1 MEYYLDT
8 KGYECPIPVLKAAK
22 RIKKLKKNDFITV
35 ESDDPL
41 SQYDFKNYCEENNFK
56 IISIKNQKNIV
67 IIKFQI

>member
-8 KGYECPIPVLKAAK
+8 KGYECPIPVLKTAK
-22 RIKKLKKNDFITV
+22 RIKKLKKNDLITV

>member
-8 KGYECPIPVLKAAK
+8 KGYECPIPVLKTAK
-22 RIKKLKKNDFITV
+22 LIKKLKKNDLITV

-41 SQYDFKNYCEENNFK
+41 SKFDFENYCEENNFK
-56 IISIKNQKNIV
+56 IISLKTLKNIV

>member
-22 RIKKLKKNDFITV
+22 RIKKLKKNDLIEI

-41 SQYDFKNYCEENNFK
+41 SKYDFKNYCEENNFK
-56 IISIKNQKNIV
+56 IISIKTQKKIV

>member
-8 KGYECPIPVLKAAK
+8 KGYECPIPVLKTAK
-22 RIKKLKKNDFITV
+22 HIKRLKKNDFITV

-56 IISIKNQKNIV
+56 IISIRKQKNIV

>member
-1 MEYYLDT
+1 MKYYLDT
-8 KGYECPIPVLKAAK
+8 KGYECPVPVLKTAK
-22 RIKKLKKNDFITV
+22 RIKKLKKNDLIIV

-56 IISIKNQKNIV
+56 IISIKVQKNIV

>member
-8 KGYECPIPVLKAAK
+8 KGYECPIPVLKTAK

>member
-8 KGYECPIPVLKAAK
+8 KVYECPIPVLKTAK
-22 RIKKLKKNDFITV
+22 HIKRLKKNDFITV

-56 IISIKNQKNIV
+56 IISIRTQKKIV

>member
-8 KGYECPIPVLKAAK
+8 KGYECPIPVLKTAK
-22 RIKKLKKNDFITV
+22 HIKRLKKNDFITV

-41 SQYDFKNYCEENNFK
+41 SQYDFKNFCEENNFK
-56 IISIKNQKNIV
+56 IISIRTQKKIV

>member
-22 RIKKLKKNDFITV
+22 RIKKLKKNDLITV

-41 SQYDFKNYCEENNFK
+41 SQYDFKKYCEENNFK
-56 IISIKNQKNIV
+56 IISIKTQKNIV

>member
-1 MEYYLDT
+1 MEYYQDT

-22 RIKKLKKNDFITV
+22 HIKKLKKNDFITV

>member
-8 KGYECPIPVLKAAK
+8 KGYECPIPVLKTAK
-22 RIKKLKKNDFITV
+22 HIKRLKKNDFITV

-41 SQYDFKNYCEENNFK
+41 SQYDFQNYCEENNFK
-56 IISIKNQKNIV
+56 IISIRTQKKIV

>member
-8 KGYECPIPVLKAAK
+8 KGYECPIPVLKTAK

-56 IISIKNQKNIV
+56 IISIRKQKNIV

>member
-8 KGYECPIPVLKAAK
+8 KGYECPIPVLKTAK
-22 RIKKLKKNDFITV
+22 RIKKLKKNDLIIV

-56 IISIKNQKNIV
+56 IISIKTQKNIV

>member
-8 KGYECPIPVLKAAK
+8 KGYECPIPVLKTAK

-56 IISIKNQKNIV
+56 IISIRKSKKYRNN
-67 IIKFQI
+67 

>member
-8 KGYECPIPVLKAAK
+8 KGYECPIPVLKTSK
-22 RIKKLKKNDFITV
+22 RIKKLKKNDLITV

-41 SQYDFKNYCEENNFK
+41 SKFDFENYCEENNFK
-56 IISIKNQKNIV
+56 IISLKTLKNIV

>member
-8 KGYECPIPVLKAAK
+8 KGYECPIPVLKTAK
-22 RIKKLKKNDFITV
+22 RIKKLKKNDLITV

-41 SQYDFKNYCEENNFK
+41 SKYDFKNYCEENNFK
-56 IISIKNQKNIV
+56 IISIKSQRNIL

>member
-8 KGYECPIPVLKAAK
+8 KGYECPIPVLKTAK
-22 RIKKLKKNDFITV
+22 RIKKLKKKDFITI

-56 IISIKNQKNIV
+56 IISIRKQKNIV

>member
-8 KGYECPIPVLKAAK
+8 KGYECPIPVLKTAK
-22 RIKKLKKNDFITV
+22 HIKKLKKNDLITV

-41 SQYDFKNYCEENNFK
+41 SKYDFKNYCEENNFK
-56 IISIKNQKNIV
+56 IISIKAQRNIV

>member
-8 KGYECPIPVLKAAK
+8 KGYECPIPVLKTAK
-22 RIKKLKKNDFITV
+22 HIKKLKKKDFITI

-56 IISIKNQKNIV
+56 IISIRTQKKIV

>member
-8 KGYECPIPVLKAAK
+8 KGYECPIPVLKTAK
-22 RIKKLKKNDFITV
+22 RIKKLKKNDLIIV

-56 IISIKNQKNIV
+56 IISIKTQKNII

>member
-8 KGYECPIPVLKAAK
+8 KGYECPIPVLKTAK
-22 RIKKLKKNDFITV
+22 HIKRLKKDDFITV

-41 SQYDFKNYCEENNFK
+41 SQYDFKNFCEENNFK
-56 IISIKNQKNIV
+56 IISIRTQKKIV

>member
-8 KGYECPIPVLKAAK
+8 KGYECPIPVLKTAK
-22 RIKKLKKNDFITV
+22 HIKRLKKDDFLTV

-56 IISIKNQKNIV
+56 IISIRTQKKIV

>member
-1 MEYYLDT
+1 MPYPCIKT
-8 KGYECPIPVLKAAK
+8 AK

-56 IISIKNQKNIV
+56 IISIRTQKKIV

>member
-8 KGYECPIPVLKAAK
+8 KGYECPTPVLKTAK
-22 RIKKLKKNDFITV
+22 HIKRLKKNDFITV

-41 SQYDFKNYCEENNFK
+41 SQYDFKNFCEENNFK
-56 IISIKNQKNIV
+56 IISIRTQKKIV

>member
-8 KGYECPIPVLKAAK
+8 KGYECPIPVLKTAK
-22 RIKKLKKNDFITV
+22 HIKKLKKNDLITV

-41 SQYDFKNYCEENNFK
+41 SKYDFKNYCEENNFK
-56 IISIKNQKNIV
+56 IISIKTQKKIV

>member
-22 RIKKLKKNDFITV
+22 RIKKLKKNDLITI

-56 IISIKNQKNIV
+56 IISLKTLKNIV

>member
-8 KGYECPIPVLKAAK
+8 KGYECPIPVLKTAK
-22 RIKKLKKNDFITV
+22 RIKKLIKNDLITV

-41 SQYDFKNYCEENNFK
+41 SKFDFKNYCEENNFK
-56 IISIKNQKNIV
+56 IISLKTLNNIV